1 MYHKIKQPSSQE
13 IRDFQKKI
21 LSWYKKNKRDLPWR
35 NTTDPYYILV
45 SEFMLQQTQVSR
57 VIDYYTRFLNKFPTV
72 NHLARAN
79 RKTLLAFWSGLGY
92 NNRAIR
98 LQETAKIICKSYGG
112 QVPGTYEELIAM
124 PGIGDYIASAVLSF
138 AYNISVPVVDINI
151 RRVLMHEFSLSDKI
165 ALRELKELAG
175 KLIPRAKS
183 TQWHNALMDYGASLH
198 IDVKKKIPPITKQ
211 SKFKGSD
218 RELRGEILRRLL
230 KNGKVEISDLEM
242 EFSGDRITRVV
253 DSLIKDKLVK
263 KNAGFVKI

>member
-13 IRDFQKKI
+13 IRDFRKKI
-21 LSWYKKNKRDLPWR
+21 LSWYKQNKRDLPWR
-35 NTTDPYYILV
+35 NTTEPFHILV

-57 VIDYYTRFLNKFPTV
+57 AIDYYARFLKKFPTV
-72 NHLARAN
+72 HHLAKAN

-98 LQETAKIICKSYGG
+98 LQETAKIICKSYSG
-112 QVPGTYEELIAM
+112 QVPDSYEKLIAM
-124 PGIGDYIASAVLSF
+124 PGIGDYSASAVLAF

-151 RRVLMHEFSLSDKI
+151 RRVLIHEFSLYDKI
-165 ALRELKELAG
+165 TLPELKELAG

-183 TQWHNALMDYGASLH
+183 AQWHNALMDYGAGLH

-218 RELRGEILRRLL
+218 RELRGEILRRLV
-230 KNGKVEISDLEM
+230 KGSVIKISELEL
-242 EFSGDRITRVV
+242 EFQQERVKRAV
-253 DSLIKDKLVK
+253 DGLVK
-263 KNAGFVKI
+263 DRMVKITSGTIKI